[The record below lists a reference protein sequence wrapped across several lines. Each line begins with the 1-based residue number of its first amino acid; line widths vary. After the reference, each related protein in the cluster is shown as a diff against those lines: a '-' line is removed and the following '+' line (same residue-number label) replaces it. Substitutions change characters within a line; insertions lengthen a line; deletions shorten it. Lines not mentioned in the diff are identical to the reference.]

1 MSRAQTADQAYTPE
15 SHPLDSRLPCSLAL
29 VTALLSRFGGSKN
42 KDKACELYEQAAAA
56 YKMNDNWA
64 EASGALLKCAEILE
78 KQKDSLEAAAHYV
91 EAGLCM
97 ARVDNEEA
105 IKLLEMGIAIHTNEA
120 RLGAAAR
127 VWKELAQLHEEEE
140 NLQAAIDAWRKAAD
154 CQESEGTLAGA
165 LQSLLRV
172 GELHVK
178 VRRTRLRWLCVTG
191 ADPRVR
197 TQSVEALLQAALSSR
212 VFRCVL
218 CYCVIVCS
226 LRASGVSIQKG
237 L

>member
-1 MSRAQTADQAYTPE
+1 MRQDQLASSSDSRFSVLSTVCCVLLSAVQVRRLEEQGQGLRAVRASSGRLQDERQSDRKRTNASKQLMSRSSSAELMYSFARP
-15 SHPLDSRLPCSLAL
+15 
-29 VTALLSRFGGSKN
+29 
-42 KDKACELYEQAAAA
+42 ACAVS
-56 YKMNDNWA
+56 DWA

-127 VWKELAQLHEEEE
+127 VWKELAQLHEDEE
-140 NLQAAIDAWRKAAD
+140 NLQAAIEAWRKAAD

-178 VRRTRLRWLCVTG
+178 VRRF
-191 ADPRVR
+191 A
-197 TQSVEALLQAALSSR
+197 ALLVGALR
-212 VFRCVL
+212 PAL
-218 CYCVIVCS
+218 IVCDS
-226 LRASGVSIQKG
+226 ARR
-237 L
+237 